1 MRFYFI
7 LFTLLDYYGLCA
19 QQWQVPQIIL
29 DGLAQPSF
37 IPAEQDKTS
46 PVIKPIADQ
55 DGNLHLFWSD
65 AYDGIT
71 DIFYSFKPKGMPTFS
86 DPINLSNSMEQHSV
100 FPEAILDPQQRLYV
114 SWTEISEDY
123 LSSQINARLLDIN
136 GNWSDIITISA
147 PTDKLNLFSSSA
159 YTDESKV
166 FVTIC
171 SEIEIDDQGEVLTQE
186 LLTNKVDFNSG
197 TVSNIDGPTISDAKY
212 AFRPLLLNQ
221 GVDTIH
227 CIWYDEIENNGV
239 YTQYVTYSQFNQ
251 GQWSTPEP
259 LSLETSNGLWDDGPL
274 QLMLDANNNLYV
286 LWTSFVPSPSNAQ
299 MAIKP
304 AGENFQSSVIIAP
317 EAIFNS
323 VFYFDG
329 QQKLNGVISFGKGLF
344 YHKLTDDNNLT
355 LKETIVAE
363 FQNALNPAVCV
374 SNDTAHLFWT
384 QNLKMMY
391 SKSPI
396 STSSSTLESIQEH
409 IDLLP
414 NIASEMTYLR
424 SSALTEKV
432 EIYNIHGQMV
442 QDKNDLS
449 SAINNLIP
457 LDISRLPSGVYIVKA
472 YFKSGFVASHQLV
485 IN

>member
-7 LFTLLDYYGLCA
+7 LFTLFGYYGLCA

-37 IPAEQDKTS
+37 IPSEQNKTS

-55 DGNLHLFWSD
+55 DGNLHLLWSD

-71 DIFYSFKPKGMPTFS
+71 DIFYSYKPKGMSTFS
-86 DPINLSNSMEQHSV
+86 DPINLSNSMEQHSL

-114 SWTEISEDY
+114 SWTELSEDY
-123 LSSQINARLLDIN
+123 LSSQINARLLGIN
-136 GNWSDIITISA
+136 GNWSGLITISA
-147 PTDKLNLFSSSA
+147 PTDKLNLLSSSA
-159 YTDESKV
+159 YTDESGV
-166 FVTIC
+166 FVII
-171 SEIEIDDQGEVLTQE
+171 SNEMELDDQGEVLTQE
-186 LLTNKVDFNSG
+186 LLTSKIDFNTG
-197 TVSNIDGPTISDAKY
+197 IVSTIDGPVFSDAKY

-221 GVDTIH
+221 GTDTIH
-227 CIWYDEIENNGV
+227 CIWYDEKEENGE
-239 YTQYVTYSQFNQ
+239 YLQYVSYSQFDQ

-259 LSLETSNGLWDDGPL
+259 LSLETSNGLFDDGPL
-274 QLMLDANNNLYV
+274 QLLLDIDNNLYV
-286 LWTSFVPSPSNAQ
+286 IWTSFVPSPLNGQ

-304 AGENFQSSVIIAP
+304 AGGSFQSPMIISQDVLY
-317 EAIFNS
+317 ES

-329 QQKLNGVISFGKGLF
+329 EQKLNGIISGGGLF

-355 LKETIVAE
+355 LKETLVPE
-363 FQNALNPAVCV
+363 SDVSFNPAVCV

-396 STSSSTLESIQEH
+396 NTSSSTLESIQEH

-449 SAINNLIP
+449 SALNNLIP
-457 LDISRLPSGVYIVKA
+457 LDISRLPSGIYIVKA
-472 YFKSGFVASHQLV
+472 YLKSGFVASHQLV